1 MEALAGLVGGGGS
14 LLGSQGLL
22 GGLFSWGSAAPTP
35 AESDPEGE
43 RLRARTL
50 ALTLAL
56 ALAPAL
62 ALALAL
68 ALPAAS
74 ALVGRAARAVR
85 WLFPRRCWS
94 GGARQRVPG

>member
-1 MEALAGLVGGGGS
+1 VEALAGLVGGGGS

-35 AESDPEGE
+35 AENDPEGE

-56 ALAPAL
+56 ALAPTL
-62 ALALAL
+62 T
-68 ALPAAS
+68 
-74 ALVGRAARAVR
+74 LVLNLVLNLTLSRTLNRNTN
-85 WLFPRRCWS
+85 
-94 GGARQRVPG
+94 